1 MSNEEE
7 KEIILVHNEYKIPL
21 TIKNN
26 YEESKNIL
34 KKKLF
39 FQDKDLK
46 NYELYY
52 ADEDDDENAIEEDN
66 FDEAFNSSKWILK
79 SCGNNEEIRKNIDNI
94 QNETQNEIDQ
104 KLEKIKEDLKQRFM
118 KIANQKI
125 AENSLKYEEK
135 IKKYEE
141 IIKSLKEKN
150 KKDLDEIKKVQEA
163 SILKVLND
171 VSEYAEKKIGEQFD
185 VFNDEFTE
193 NIGSEIDR
201 NSININTK
209 SNDIKKVIGSMDD
222 EKGKLDNVFN
232 TTKDNVRD
240 LYQSYSKLNKKK

>member
-7 KEIILVHNEYKIPL
+7 KEIILEHNEYKISL

-52 ADEDDDENAIEEDN
+52 VDEDDDENAIEEDN

-150 KKDLDEIKKVQEA
+150 KK
-163 SILKVLND
+163 ILKQVEEMHESSVKKLIND
-171 VSEYAEKKIGEQFD
+171 ISDFTEKKIENELTQYNEN
-185 VFNDEFTE
+185 FN
-193 NIGSEIDR
+193 NNLKSIIDT
-201 NSININTK
+201 SINEEKK
-209 SNDIKKVIGSMDD
+209 SIK
-222 EKGKLDNVFN
+222 NVKEIIEELNSNKDKMKDSLEDSRLIMSSIFN
-232 TTKDNVRD
+232 E
-240 LYQSYSKLNKKK
+240 SKILNQK